1 MMITIK
7 QACELTGL
15 PYFTIR
21 NLCLNGSIRYIRS
34 GNKYYLNRASLLEY
48 LGAADDGRD

>member
-7 QACELTGL
+7 EAVQLTGL
-15 PYFTIR
+15 SYYAIR
-21 NLCLNGSIRYIRS
+21 NLCLRGDVYCIKS
-34 GNKYYLNRASLLEY
+34 GVKYFINRHSLLSY

>member
-7 QACELTGL
+7 EAVELTGL
-15 PYFTIR
+15 SYYAIR
-21 NLCLNGSIRYIRS
+21 NMCLNGSIRYIRS